1 MINISLKRKFRK
13 PFENYRR
20 KNSHNLFFKIHLWSF
35 AAPTIF
41 CISMVAAA
49 ARGTNH
55 PGGKYERRKWIN
67 RRDLGHFHPFQ
78 DAILQT
84 FVSPGTFIIADF
96 SRMSLFL

>member
-1 MINISLKRKFRK
+1 
-13 PFENYRR
+13 
-20 KNSHNLFFKIHLWSF
+20 
-35 AAPTIF
+35 
-41 CISMVAAA
+41 MVAAA

-55 PGGKYERRKWIN
+55 PDGKYEKRKWIN

-96 SRMSLFL
+96 HRCLYFYEVETNVCSPHRRKKKNHLGCLWKRCVGWLMRRNVT